1 MKQPKIQIVPLTDSG
16 QGAGRISLDNSI
28 NQKSLL
34 DSSFLSNKQEDMK
47 DTLGSVHLP
56 YISKGITK
64 KLVVFEFE
72 TDINHWNLCV

>member
-1 MKQPKIQIVPLTDSG
+1 
-16 QGAGRISLDNSI
+16 
-28 NQKSLL
+28 
-34 DSSFLSNKQEDMK
+34 MK